1 MVRVSVALLLSLCI
15 SGCAG
20 LPEAEKA
27 SQLGTAISASGKL
40 LRDAVAANRT
50 NAIRIGEE
58 KQANI
63 LLLAKDVS
71 QSAPPNSEA
80 YKQAVLLKQN
90 FTLADAPAAYL
101 EGFQD
106 SAQIRAVEA
115 LEAYGDALKSAV
127 DQGAIDKL
135 EQASVKLGDAVG
147 TLVSM
152 ASPIAVPA
160 IKVGARLGGFLA
172 GNIYAN
178 EIQAIIV
185 ARNEDVKGIAGLLKK
200 DMARIARVLNNQTR
214 DFEIRRKGTLM
225 LVSDDPGVDR
235 LRLYNEYFVARKDAA
250 TMKALA
256 TTASK
261 YGKIIGAMVDAHEAV
276 ATGNPDASLFLKRF
290 LVIADDLT
298 ALVKT
303 ARQESGT

>member
-1 MVRVSVALLLSLCI
+1 MVRVSVALLVSFCI

-27 SQLGTAISASGKL
+27 SQLGDAISVSGKL
-40 LRDAVAANRT
+40 LREAVAANRA

-58 KQANI
+58 KQANM

-71 QSAPPNSEA
+71 QSASPNSEA
-80 YKQAVLLKQN
+80 FKQAALLKQN
-90 FTLADAPAAYL
+90 FTLADAPTAYL
-101 EGFQD
+101 DGLQD
-106 SAQIRAVEA
+106 SAQIRAVKA
-115 LEAYGDALKSAV
+115 LEVYGDALKSAV
-127 DQGAIDKL
+127 DQGTIDKL

-147 TLVSM
+147 TLVSV

-172 GNIYAN
+172 GNIYAT
-178 EIQAIIV
+178 EIQAIII
-185 ARNEDVKGIAGLLKK
+185 ARNNDVKGIAGLLKV
-200 DMARIARVLNNQTR
+200 DMARIARVLKYQAL

-225 LVSDDPGVDR
+225 LVRDDPAVDR

-250 TMKALA
+250 AMKALA

-261 YGKIIGAMVDAHEAV
+261 YESILGALVEAHEAV
-276 ATGNPDASLFLKRF
+276 ATANPDAGLFLKRF

-303 ARQESGT
+303 ARQEAGK